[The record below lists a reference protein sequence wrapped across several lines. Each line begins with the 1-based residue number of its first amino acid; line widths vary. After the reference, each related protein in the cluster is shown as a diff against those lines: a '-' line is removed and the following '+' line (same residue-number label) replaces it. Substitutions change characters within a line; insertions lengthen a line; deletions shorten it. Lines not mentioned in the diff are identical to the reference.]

1 MINRESS
8 GKQFLSCIA
17 AATACIRRADLTK
30 AYSLIIEAMSIN
42 PDAPQPHNLLG
53 IWYESNADGD
63 LARRHYRAAYA
74 LDPTYKP
81 ACKNLER
88 ICTLFDNRY
97 PDDIDY
103 GDNHGESSLPKNVIK
118 QNVSPST

>member
-1 MINRESS
+1 MKNRETS
-8 GKQFLSCIA
+8 GKEFLICIDA
-17 AATACIRRADLTK
+17 AAACIRQADLAK
-30 AYSLIIEAMSIN
+30 AYGLIIEAMGIN

-97 PDDIDY
+97 PGNIDY
-103 GDNHGESSLPKNVIK
+103 GDSPEEGRLPKSVAAQNASSL
-118 QNVSPST
+118 T